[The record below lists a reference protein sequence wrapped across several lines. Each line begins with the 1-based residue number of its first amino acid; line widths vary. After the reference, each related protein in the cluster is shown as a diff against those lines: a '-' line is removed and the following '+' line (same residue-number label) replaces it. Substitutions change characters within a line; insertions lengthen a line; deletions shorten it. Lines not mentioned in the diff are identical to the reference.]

1 VFLYPAL
8 FRDPKKWALEGF
20 YNQNAANK
28 SQMTTKETNKQTQKG
43 NQILIVDDCQVNRT
57 LAQQFLE
64 RAGYT
69 VEFAVNGHQALDVLK
84 GKQFDLILMDLVMPG
99 MDGFEASRRIRKAE
113 GGRRNEETK
122 HLKIKSEMAGPD
134 HICACN
140 ANKSQAQKH
149 SCSEDDCKCRRADS
163 GLNLNSAFP
172 IPHSAF
178 QSVPIIGIS
187 GHDPQ
192 SVMEECCR
200 AGMNDC
206 IGKPLQ
212 WESLVSV
219 VRKWTNG
226 DLYTPPNKPAKDKL
240 SQPHPNTIEN
250 QPPIDIE
257 KTITEFMGKTDLLR
271 EVLQTLKTR
280 VSAQIMNIKQHIS
293 VNNFNPILSEAHA
306 IKGGAGNLGA
316 LNLSQAAAK
325 LEEAAGEESS
335 AKANVAMDDLEKEFQ
350 RLYQYIEQ
358 SELGKAI

>member
-1 VFLYPAL
+1 
-8 FRDPKKWALEGF
+8 
-20 YNQNAANK
+20 
-28 SQMTTKETNKQTQKG
+28 MTTKETNKQTQKG
-43 NQILIVDDCQVNRT
+43 NQILIVDDCQVNRA
-57 LAQQFLE
+57 LVQQFLE
-64 RAGYT
+64 RAGFT
-69 VEFAVNGHQALDVLK
+69 VEIALNGHQALEVLK

-113 GGRRNEETK
+113 FG
-122 HLKIKSEMAGPD
+122 MAGPD
-134 HICACN
+134 HECACN
-140 ANKSQAQKH
+140 ARKGQAQKQ

-163 GLNLNSAFP
+163 DQNVNSAFH
-172 IPHSAF
+172 IPHSEL
-178 QSVPIIGIS
+178 QPVPIIGIS

-212 WESLVSV
+212 RESLVSV

-226 DLYTPPNKPAKDKL
+226 DLYIPPNEPAKDQL
-240 SQPHPNTIEN
+240 SHPQPNTIEN

-257 KTITEFMGKTDLLR
+257 KTIAEFMGKTDLLR
-271 EVLQTLKTR
+271 EVLNTFKTR
-280 VSAQIMNIKQHIS
+280 VSAQIMNIKQHLS

-316 LNLSQAAAK
+316 LNLSQAAGE
-325 LEEAAGEESS
+325 LEEAAAEESS

-358 SELGKAI
+358 SELGKAISK

>member
-1 VFLYPAL
+1 
-8 FRDPKKWALEGF
+8 
-20 YNQNAANK
+20 
-28 SQMTTKETNKQTQKG
+28 MTTKETNKQTQKG
-43 NQILIVDDCQVNRT
+43 NQILIVDDCQVNRA

-69 VEFAVNGHQALDVLK
+69 VEIAVNGHQALDVLK

-99 MDGFEASRRIRKAE
+99 MDGFEVSRRIRNAECGMRNGEDGRRKAE
-113 GGRRNEETK
+113 FG
-122 HLKIKSEMAGPD
+122 MAGPD
-134 HICACN
+134 HECVCN
-140 ANKSQAQKH
+140 ARKGQAQKH
-149 SCSEDDCKCRRADS
+149 SCAEDDCKCKSAAADQDV
-163 GLNLNSAFP
+163 NSAFP

-178 QSVPIIGIS
+178 QPVPIIGIS

-219 VRKWTNG
+219 IRKWTNG
-226 DLYTPPNKPAKDKL
+226 DLYIPPNKPAKDKL
-240 SQPHPNTIEN
+240 NQPYPNTIEN

-257 KTITEFMGKTDLLR
+257 KTITEFMGKTDLLQ
-271 EVLQTLKTR
+271 EVLNTFKTR

-316 LNLSQAAAK
+316 LNLSKAAAE
-325 LEEAAGEESS
+325 LEEAADEESS
-335 AKANVAMDDLEKEFQ
+335 AKANAAMDDLEKEFQ

-358 SELGKAI
+358 SELGKAISK

>member
-1 VFLYPAL
+1 
-8 FRDPKKWALEGF
+8 
-20 YNQNAANK
+20 
-28 SQMTTKETNKQTQKG
+28 MTTKETNKQTQKG
-43 NQILIVDDCQVNRT
+43 NQILIVDDCQVNRA
-57 LAQQFLE
+57 LAQQYLE

-69 VEFAVNGHQALDVLK
+69 VDIAENGHQALDVLK

-99 MDGFEASRRIRKAE
+99 MDGYEAARRIRKAE
-113 GGRRNEETK
+113 GGRRIEEAK
-122 HLKIKSEMAGPD
+122 QLKIKSEITGPD
-134 HICACN
+134 HKCACN
-140 ANKSQAQKH
+140 AHKGPSQKH
-149 SCSEDDCKCRRADS
+149 TCSEKDCKCIRADS
-163 GLNLNSAFP
+163 GHNLQSEFRIPNSEFE
-172 IPHSAF
+172 
-178 QSVPIIGIS
+178 SVPIIGIS

-219 VRKWTNG
+219 LRKWADG
-226 DLYTPPNKPAKDKL
+226 DLYIPPNKPAKNNL
-240 SQPHPNTIEN
+240 SQPHPDAIEN
-250 QPPIDIE
+250 EPPIDIE

-271 EVLQTLKTR
+271 EVLQTFKTR

-293 VNNFNPILSEAHA
+293 ENNFNPILSEAHT

-316 LNLSQAAAK
+316 LNLSQAAAE

-335 AKANVAMDDLEKEFQ
+335 VKANVAMDDLEKEFQ

-358 SELGKAI
+358 SEMGKAISK

>member
-1 VFLYPAL
+1 
-8 FRDPKKWALEGF
+8 
-20 YNQNAANK
+20 
-28 SQMTTKETNKQTQKG
+28 MTTKETNKQTQKG
-43 NQILIVDDCQVNRT
+43 NQILIVDDCQVNRA

-69 VEFAVNGHQALDVLK
+69 VEIAVNGHQALDVLK

-99 MDGFEASRRIRKAE
+99 MDGYEAARRIRNAEGGRRKAE
-113 GGRRNEETK
+113 GGMRNGEDGRRKAECGRWNEKNRIRNAEFG
-122 HLKIKSEMAGPD
+122 MAGPD
-134 HICACN
+134 HECACN
-140 ANKSQAQKH
+140 ARKGQAQKH
-149 SCSEDDCKCRRADS
+149 SCAEDDCKCKSAAADQDV
-163 GLNLNSAFP
+163 NSAFP

-178 QSVPIIGIS
+178 QPVPIIGIS

-219 VRKWTNG
+219 IRKWTNG
-226 DLYTPPNKPAKDKL
+226 DFYIPPNKPAKDQL
-240 SQPHPNTIEN
+240 SQPDPNTIEN

-257 KTITEFMGKTDLLR
+257 KTITEFMGKTDLLQ
-271 EVLQTLKTR
+271 EVLNTFKTR
-280 VSAQIMNIKQHIS
+280 VSAQLMNIKQHIS

-316 LNLSQAAAK
+316 LNLSKAAAE
-325 LEEAAGEESS
+325 LEEAADEESS
-335 AKANVAMDDLEKEFQ
+335 AKANAAMDDLEKEFQ

-358 SELGKAI
+358 SELGKAISK